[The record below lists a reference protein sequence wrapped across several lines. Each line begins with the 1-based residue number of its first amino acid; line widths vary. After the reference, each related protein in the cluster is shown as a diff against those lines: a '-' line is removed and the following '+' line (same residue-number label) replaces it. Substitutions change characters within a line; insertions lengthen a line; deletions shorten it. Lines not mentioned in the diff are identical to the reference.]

1 MSTWSSC
8 AYAGKVVHRR
18 IAPKRHEFA
27 YSVFA
32 LCLDVDEIDHVADG
46 LRWFSRNRTNLVSFW
61 DRDHGASD
69 GVRVGDHARTVLNSA
84 GLGHAGARIRLLCYP
99 RMLGYVFNPLS
110 VYFCEGRDQR
120 LGAIIYEVSNT
131 FRERKSYV
139 IPVRSDDEAGPL
151 VHECAKEM
159 YVSPFTAREARYGF
173 RVAPPGQRVHVGVD
187 LHEEDTVVLKTYF
200 SGVQRPL
207 SEASLLRLV
216 ARHPLMTFKVVA
228 AIHLQAAR
236 LWLKGVPL
244 VERHTSAPYS
254 FTVVKLNPQE

>member
-8 AYAGKVVHRR
+8 AYAGRVVHRR
-18 IAPKRHEFA
+18 ITPKRHQFA
-27 YSVFA
+27 YRVFA
-32 LCLDVDEIDHVADG
+32 LCLDVDEIDGLDDV

-69 GVRVGDHARTVLNSA
+69 GATVGDHAREVLSSA
-84 GLGHAGARIRLLCYP
+84 GLGHAAARIELLCYP
-99 RMLGYVFNPLS
+99 RMLGYAFNPLS
-110 VYFCEGRDQR
+110 VYFCHDSAGN

-139 IPVRSDDEAGPL
+139 IPVRSSDQAGM
-151 VHECAKEM
+151 VVQECAKEM

-173 RVAPPGQRVHVGVD
+173 RVTGPGERVHVGID
-187 LHEEDTVVLKTYF
+187 LHEEDAVVLMTSF
-200 SGVQRPL
+200 SGVRRPL
-207 SEASLLRLV
+207 DDASLLRLV

-228 AIHLQAAR
+228 AIHFEAAR

-244 VERHTSAPYS
+244 AERHTSAPYS